1 MTNVPAYSPSAIA
14 EFSVTQL
21 LQLLRNQNLFR
32 KRMAKQ
38 DYRWAPFVGKELG
51 KMTVGVMGTG
61 RIGRAAIQIYKG
73 FGAKVI
79 AYDPFHNPELEKEG
93 IYVEKED
100 LLKKADVITLHM
112 PATDDDYHFI
122 NEKTISMMK
131 DGAYI
136 VNTARGALIDT
147 SALIEALRSGKLA
160 GAALDTYENEASIFN
175 HDLEGQEIEDET
187 FKELIKLDNVVVSPH
202 IAFYTNVAVENM
214 VKISLDS
221 AKEVIETGTS
231 STLVK

>member
-1 MTNVPAYSPSAIA
+1 
-14 EFSVTQL
+14 
-21 LQLLRNQNLFR
+21 
-32 KRMAKQ
+32 
-38 DYRWAPFVGKELG
+38 
-51 KMTVGVMGTG
+51 MTVGVMGTG

-136 VNTARGALIDT
+136 VNTARGSLIDT
-147 SALIEALRSGKLA
+147 SALVEALRSGKLA

-214 VKISLDS
+214 VKISLNS

>member
-1 MTNVPAYSPSAIA
+1 
-14 EFSVTQL
+14 
-21 LQLLRNQNLFR
+21 
-32 KRMAKQ
+32 
-38 DYRWAPFVGKELG
+38 
-51 KMTVGVMGTG
+51 MGTG

-147 SALIEALRSGKLA
+147 SALVEALKSGKLA

-187 FKELIKLDNVVVSPH
+187 FKELIKLDLPTLERPRKATSGTFPSGYWSRRTAVV
-202 IAFYTNVAVENM
+202 A
-214 VKISLDS
+214 
-221 AKEVIETGTS
+221 
-231 STLVK
+231 

>member
-1 MTNVPAYSPSAIA
+1 
-14 EFSVTQL
+14 
-21 LQLLRNQNLFR
+21 
-32 KRMAKQ
+32 
-38 DYRWAPFVGKELG
+38 
-51 KMTVGVMGTG
+51 MGTG

-131 DGAYI
+131 E
-136 VNTARGALIDT
+136 GALIDT
-147 SALIEALRSGKLA
+147 SALVEALKSGKLA